1 MIEVFN
7 KIYLDNRLLSFNE
20 LNLYDFSI
28 DELRFLKSIYSSKE
42 EKIDKFIEKQKLS
55 SYNEKEISKILDGF
69 YEELSRIENK
79 TFIFDEIT
87 DDEEIRHIQLLKD
100 ISKYEEIYIKLKK
113 YK

>member
-20 LNLYDFSI
+20 LNLSDFSI

-55 SYNEKEISKILDGF
+55 SYTEKEISKKRKPAFRGLFYYLDRTGF
-69 YEELSRIENK
+69 PSTGLKYTS
-79 TFIFDEIT
+79 TSFPSFIP
-87 DDEEIRHIQLLKD
+87 
-100 ISKYEEIYIKLKK
+100 
-113 YK
+113 